1 MSQHVIVWDLETV
14 LDLTR
19 WAAANEL
26 AGRPEHEIREAMGSK
41 FPKLPYHSIACIGAL
56 IAPSVCMGETEA
68 LVPRR
73 QA

>member
-1 MSQHVIVWDLETV
+1 MRIESVK
-14 LDLTR
+14 
-19 WAAANEL
+19 
-26 AGRPEHEIREAMGSK
+26 IRNFRGFVDEAMGSK

-56 IAPSVCMGETEA
+56 IVPSVCMGETEA